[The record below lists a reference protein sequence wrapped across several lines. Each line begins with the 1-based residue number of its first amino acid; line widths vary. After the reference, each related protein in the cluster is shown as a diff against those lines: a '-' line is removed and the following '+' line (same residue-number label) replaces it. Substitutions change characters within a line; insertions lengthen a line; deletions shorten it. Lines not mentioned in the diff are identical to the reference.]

1 MRQPSYQSV
10 KEGKIIMVKIAV
22 LDDYQNVARQMADWD
37 TLPDSA
43 ELVIFNDHLDY
54 GETLIER
61 LRDFAVICAMR
72 ERTPF
77 NRELLRQLPNLK
89 LLLTA
94 GMQNASIDVA
104 AAGELGIMVCG
115 SRSPGHATA
124 ELTWGL
130 ILSLMRH
137 IPQDDKKTRAG
148 HWQTTLGNDLHG
160 KTLGVIGLGRLGS
173 QVATV
178 GKVFGMNVIAWSQNL
193 DPEQAAKAGVSA
205 VEKDQLL
212 TCADIVTI
220 HLRLSERTRGLIG
233 ARELALMKPT
243 AYLVNTSRGPIID
256 EAALI
261 AALQNHKIGGA
272 GLDVYDIEPITPDH
286 VLLQLENTVIT
297 PHLGFVTEETYRV
310 FYGEMLEDIIAYL
323 NGAPIRIL
331 KA

>member
-1 MRQPSYQSV
+1 MS
-10 KEGKIIMVKIAV
+10 KIAV

-37 TLPDSA
+37 SLPGNA

-54 GETLIER
+54 SDALIRR
-61 LRDFAVICAMR
+61 LKDFAIICAMR

-77 NRELLRQLPNLK
+77 TRELLQQLPNLK

-104 AAGELGIMVCG
+104 AAGDFGITVCG

-130 ILSLMRH
+130 IHALMRN
-137 IPQDDKKTRAG
+137 IPQEDKKTRAG

-178 GKVFGMNVIAWSQNL
+178 GKAFGMNVIAWSQNL
-193 DPEQAAKAGVSA
+193 DAEQADKVGVSQ
-205 VEKDQLL
+205 VEKDELI
-212 TCADIVTI
+212 AESDIITI
-220 HLRLSERTRGLIG
+220 HLRLSARTQGVIG
-233 ARELALMKPT
+233 ARELTLMKPT

-261 AALQNHKIGGA
+261 EALQNHEIAGA
-272 GLDVYDIEPITPDH
+272 GLDVHDIEPMPAGH
-286 VLLQLENTVIT
+286 KLLQLENTVIT

-331 KA
+331 KS